1 MARILFSVVSLLC
14 VFQVMAAP
22 ASSRAVI
29 SDPACNQ
36 AVGSAGGSLL
46 TTSDFLAG
54 INTNSSADLTDP
66 KPVLDAQIRALFII
80 PQELKTCL
88 QTAQIALAKASTVS
102 NLFAASLLDGKAPAD
117 TDSSAVILSNLLTA
131 QKALNRVFPPDALN
145 NKTMQTLISANS
157 FLAQAVVSAQRL
169 VNLNCTSVAGA

>member
-1 MARILFSVVSLLC
+1 MARILFSFVSLLC

-22 ASSRAVI
+22 AFRRAVI

-46 TTSDFLAG
+46 TTSDFLAS
-54 INTNSSADLTDP
+54 ISTNSSTDLKDP
-66 KPVLDAQIRALFII
+66 KPVLDAQS
-80 PQELKTCL
+80 
-88 QTAQIALAKASTVS
+88 ALAKASTVS

-117 TDSSAVILSNLLTA
+117 ANSSAVVLSNLLTA
-131 QKALNRVFPPDALN
+131 QKALNGVFPPDALN

-169 VNLNCTSVAGA
+169 VNLDCTSVAGA